1 MNTRSKQDELLATFS
16 KMLDEKL
23 NPVIE
28 RLEKIEHSLSYTLDE
43 LNKILNLEDIISEQ
57 DLQLQSIKNE
67 LTKVSQENCNLK
79 DRIIKQETY
88 SRKNNLRVIGISTSP
103 GHSVEQMLIQNFAKV
118 SLSLNLEDIERA
130 HYISQRSPKGTI
142 LVRLVSWRQ
151 REKVMKSKPAL
162 AQIGIT
168 VQEDLPIEVVER
180 RRLLLPIFF
189 KAKEIYPQMNPRL
202 QLDKLIFG
210 GKIFTSDNIYT
221 IPHKELHPESI
232 FTPCQNG
239 IQAFYT
245 KYSPLSNHYPCEF
258 QLGGKTFYSAEQC
271 LMYKK
276 AMLFQDQ
283 QMADKILKTHNPVEV
298 KTLGRSV
305 SGFNKDTWI
314 KNGPDC
320 MFEAMTAKFSQND
333 KLKAFLKATG
343 KNVLVEAS
351 PSDTFWGCG
360 VSLRSK
366 DVFNKAKWT
375 GLNTAGKTLEH
386 VRLNLC

>member
-1 MNTRSKQDELLATFS
+1 
-16 KMLDEKL
+16 
-23 NPVIE
+23 
-28 RLEKIEHSLSYTLDE
+28 
-43 LNKILNLEDIISEQ
+43 
-57 DLQLQSIKNE
+57 
-67 LTKVSQENCNLK
+67 
-79 DRIIKQETY
+79 
-88 SRKNNLRVIGISTSP
+88 
-103 GHSVEQMLIQNFAKV
+103 
-118 SLSLNLEDIERA
+118 
-130 HYISQRSPKGTI
+130 
-142 LVRLVSWRQ
+142 
-151 REKVMKSKPAL
+151 
-162 AQIGIT
+162 
-168 VQEDLPIEVVER
+168 
-180 RRLLLPIFF
+180 
-189 KAKEIYPQMNPRL
+189 
-202 QLDKLIFG
+202 
-210 GKIFTSDNIYT
+210 
-221 IPHKELHPESI
+221 
-232 FTPCQNG
+232 
-239 IQAFYT
+239 
-245 KYSPLSNHYPCEF
+245 
-258 QLGGKTFYSAEQC
+258 
-271 LMYKK
+271 MYKK